1 MSKTFHLDIVTP
13 TEVITIGQIEYL
25 RAPGIEGLFGIK
37 AKHAPATVAMN
48 VGEIKITKDN
58 QNLYYATNGGFA
70 DINSEGVLLLVE
82 TIEPAEKIDKKRA
95 TEAIERA
102 KKYLN
107 NNNNDIKRAQKS
119 LARAKNRLKIAEK
132 I

>member
-1 MSKTFHLDIVTP
+1 
-13 TEVITIGQIEYL
+13 
-25 RAPGIEGLFGIK
+25 
-37 AKHAPATVAMN
+37 MN

-119 LARAKNRLKIAEK
+119 LERAKNRLKIAEK